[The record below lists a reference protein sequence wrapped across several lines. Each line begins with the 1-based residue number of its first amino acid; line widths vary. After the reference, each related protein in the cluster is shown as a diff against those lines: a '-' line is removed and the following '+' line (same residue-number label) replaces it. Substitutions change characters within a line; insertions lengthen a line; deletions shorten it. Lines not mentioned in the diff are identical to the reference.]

1 MSRRKRPGLAKPL
14 VRLGAA
20 AALGYL
26 SRERFADADK
36 KAFNQIRARRSETL
50 DRVLPVATDLGS
62 VYAVAGVAASLA
74 LLGRGRLAVRAAGA
88 ALTAWT
94 VAQGAKKVFGR
105 TRPYDDDAVDV
116 LVRRPAGTSYPSG
129 HPAVA
134 AALARVLAPEAGKAI
149 KPLIERLPAFVA
161 ASRIY
166 VGVHYPSD
174 VIGGRLVGDAVADV
188 WRRYL
193 P

>member
-1 MSRRKRPGLAKPL
+1 MSRRHRPGLAKPL
-14 VRLGAA
+14 IRLAAA

-26 SRERFADADK
+26 SRERLAGADK
-36 KAFNQIRARRSETL
+36 KAFNALRSRRSETL
-50 DRVLPVATDLGS
+50 DRVLPIATDFGS
-62 VYAVAGVAASLA
+62 VYAVAGVATSLV
-74 LLGRGRLAVRAAGA
+74 LLGKSKLAVRAAGA

-94 VAQGAKKVFGR
+94 VAQGAKKIYVR
-105 TRPYDDDAVDV
+105 PRPYDDGVIEV
-116 LVRRPAGTSYPSG
+116 LVRRPAGTSFPSG

-134 AALARVLAPEAGKAI
+134 AALARVLAPEASAI
-149 KPLIERLPAFVA
+149 VAPLIERLPSFVA
-161 ASRIY
+161 ASRVY

-174 VIGGRLVGDAVADV
+174 VIGGRLVGEAVADV